1 MVAGIFDL
9 DEDETCRRFVLPAL
23 IEASGWPDERIKREF
38 QINDGRIRA
47 TARLFRRDKPLRADY
62 VLEYAGDLP
71 VAVVEAKRWRTDAA
85 DGLEQAKR
93 YAKLLDVPFAYS
105 TNGKKIIEFDFAAG
119 AETVIAGFPT
129 PNQLWQRYR
138 VAKGL
143 TSEAEVSAALAP
155 FDQTLRNW
163 DNTAKRPRYY
173 QQVAINRTV
182 QRLTRGDRR
191 VLLVMATGTGKTMVA
206 AQIVA
211 KLWATRWPEMSRR
224 PRVLYL
230 ADRNILIDQPKDD
243 YFAPMFG
250 DAVHK
255 LSGGDPKA
263 GRNIYF
269 GLYQS
274 LDSGEGGEQFYR
286 QFAPDFFDLVIVDE
300 CHRGSSRHDSQWRQ
314 LLEYFAPAAQI
325 GLTATPIEEGSVD
338 TFAYFGNPIYEYSLA
353 SGIEDGFLAPYRVRK
368 VRFNVDLTGWRPDEG
383 QADIYGNEI
392 PDNLYG
398 PKEYE
403 KILAILERTEEAA
416 RYLTECLQQ
425 TDRMGKTIVFCENN
439 DHAARMRAALTN
451 ANQDMVQRYPDYVC
465 RITSS
470 DGPHGRVLLDD
481 FRQVDTDEPVIAVT
495 SRLLSTGVDIPT
507 VKNIVLFRRIG
518 SMPEFKQI
526 VGRGTR
532 LFPAADKLTFDI
544 IDFVDATRLFND
556 PKFDGPALRV
566 VRDDTD
572 ETGHIVDTI
581 PEDLPDEGIVA
592 EPPSDYEPQD
602 SGTFDDDAAG
612 ASQITDP
619 DEIDRIQ
626 ARSRRLYVNGVDV
639 FVDGSAHYIS
649 AGDGRR
655 LRLVELR
662 QYVKDRVIELNLE
675 PDELRAQW
683 AQARSR
689 KVLRDR
695 LTRHGVELEELA
707 ERLGQP
713 ASDTMDLLLYVT
725 WHTPLVTRQERAR
738 RLEREHKEFLE
749 SFAPE
754 AREILMT
761 ILDQYAAHG
770 EQELDMTVLRAP
782 ALAYLGT
789 PTELADRFG
798 GAQGLRSAM
807 DQLGEM
813 IYEPA

>member
-1 MVAGIFDL
+1 MADDFDI

-23 IEASGWPDERIKREF
+23 KEAANWPDERIKREF
-38 QINDGRIRA
+38 RINDGRIRA
-47 TARLFRRDKPLRADY
+47 TTRLFRQDQPLRADY
-62 VLEYAGDLP
+62 VLEYAADLP

-119 AETVIAGFPT
+119 TETTVAGFPT
-129 PNQLWQRYR
+129 PDQIWQRYR

-143 TSEAEVSAALAP
+143 SSEAEIAVTLAP

-163 DNTAKRPRYY
+163 DQTPKRPRYY
-173 QQVAINRTV
+173 QQVAIYRTV
-182 QRLTRGDRR
+182 QSLTRGDRR
-191 VLLVMATGTGKTMVA
+191 ILLVMATGTGKTLVA

-211 KLWATRWPEMSRR
+211 KLWSARWPDAGRR

-243 YFAPMFG
+243 YFTPMFG

-255 LSGGDPKA
+255 LSGGDPKT

-274 LDSGEGGEQFYR
+274 LDSGEGNERFYR

-300 CHRGSSRHDSQWRQ
+300 CHRGSSRQDSLWREI
-314 LLEYFAPAAQI
+314 LEYFAPTAQI
-325 GLTATPIEEGSVD
+325 GLTATPVDEGNAD
-338 TFAYFGNPIYEYSLA
+338 TYAYFGNPIFEYSLA
-353 SGIEDGFLAPYRVRK
+353 NGIEDGFLAPYRVRK
-368 VRFNVDLTGWRPDEG
+368 VRLNIDLTGWRPVEG
-383 QADIYGNEI
+383 QTDIYGNEI

-403 KILAILERTEEAA
+403 RILAILDRTEEAA
-416 RYLTECLQQ
+416 RYLTDYLRQ

-439 DHAARMRAALTN
+439 DHAGRMRAALISV
-451 ANQDMVQRYPDYVC
+451 NQDMVQRYPDYAC

-470 DGPHGRVLLDD
+470 DGSAGRVLLDD
-481 FRQVDTDEPVIAVT
+481 FRLVETTEPVIAVT
-495 SRLLSTGVDIPT
+495 SKLLSTGVDIPT
-507 VKNIVLFRRIG
+507 AKNIVLFRRIG

-526 VGRGTR
+526 IGRGTR
-532 LFPAADKLTFDI
+532 LLPGAGKYTFDI

-556 PKFDGPALRV
+556 PKFDGPPLRV

-581 PEDLPDEGIVA
+581 PEDLPDDEVVP
-592 EPPSDYEPQD
+592 EPPSDYKPQE
-602 SGTFDDDAAG
+602 SGTFHGDG
-612 ASQITDP
+612 PGGGQIADP
-619 DEIDRIQ
+619 DEIDQIQ

-639 FVDGSAHYIS
+639 FVDGSAYYIS

-655 LRLVELR
+655 LRLIELR
-662 QYVKDRVIELNLE
+662 QYVRDRVIELKLE

-695 LTRHGVELEELA
+695 LIRYGVELEELA
-707 ERLGQP
+707 EQLGRP
-713 ASDTMDLLLYVT
+713 ATDTLDMLLNIT
-725 WHTPLVTRQERAR
+725 WQLPPVTRQERAR
-738 RLEREHKEFLE
+738 QVARKHGDFLE

-770 EQELDMTVLRAP
+770 ERELDLAVLRTP
-782 ALAYLGT
+782 ALAHLGT

-798 GAQGLRSAM
+798 GPQGLRNAV
-807 DQLGEM
+807 DQLSER
-813 IYEPA
+813 IYETA

>member
-1 MVAGIFDL
+1 MFDL
-9 DEDETCRRFVLPAL
+9 DEDDTCRRFVLPAL
-23 IEASGWPDERIKREF
+23 KEVAGWPDERIRREF

-47 TARLFRRDKPLRADY
+47 TTRLFRRDPPLRADY
-62 VLEYAGDLP
+62 ILEYASDLP
-71 VAVVEAKRWRTDAA
+71 VAVVEAKRWHKDAA

-93 YAKLLDVPFAYS
+93 YARLLDLPFAYA
-105 TNGKKIIEFDFAAG
+105 TNGREIIEFDFSTG
-119 AETVIAGFPT
+119 AETVVACFPT
-129 PNQLWQRYR
+129 PEHLWQRYR
-138 VAKGL
+138 AAKGL
-143 TSEAEVSAALAP
+143 SSETELATALAP

-163 DNTAKRPRYY
+163 DNSAKRPRYY
-173 QQVAINRTV
+173 QQVAINRAV
-182 QRLTRGDRR
+182 RALSRGDRK

-206 AQIVA
+206 AQIVS
-211 KLWATRWPEMSRR
+211 KLWTARWPDTRRR

-230 ADRNILIDQPKDD
+230 ADRNILVDQPKDD
-243 YFAPMFG
+243 YFSPMFG

-255 LSGGDPKA
+255 LSGGDPKT

-274 LDSGEGGEQFYR
+274 LDSGEGAELFYK

-300 CHRGSSRHDSQWRQ
+300 CHRGSARDDSQWRQ
-314 LLEYFAPAAQI
+314 ILKYFEPAAQL
-325 GLTATPIEEGSVD
+325 GLTATPVDEGNAD
-338 TFAYFGNPIYEYSLA
+338 TYAYFGKPIFEYSLA
-353 SGIEDGFLAPYRVRK
+353 NGIEDGFLAPYRVRK
-368 VRFNVDLTGWRPDEG
+368 IRFNVDLTGWRPAEG
-383 QADIYGNEI
+383 QTDIYGNEI

-403 KILAILERTEEAA
+403 KVLAILERTEEAA

-425 TDRMGKTIVFCENN
+425 NDRMGKTIVFCENN

-451 ANQDMVQRYPDYVC
+451 ANRDMVQRYPNYVC

-507 VKNIVLFRRIG
+507 VKNIVLFRRIA

-532 LFPAADKLTFDI
+532 LFPAAEKLTFDI

-556 PKFDGPALRV
+556 PKFDGPPLRV

-572 ETGHIVDTI
+572 ETGHIVDTTS
-581 PEDLPDEGIVA
+581 EDLPEEEVVA
-592 EPPSDYEPQD
+592 EPLADYEPQD
-602 SGTFDDDAAG
+602 SWRLDGESPDAP
-612 ASQITDP
+612 QITDP
-619 DEIDRIQ
+619 DEIDRIR

-639 FVDGSAHYIS
+639 FIDGSAHYIS

-662 QYVKDRVIELNLE
+662 QYVRDRVIELDLQ

-689 KVLRDR
+689 RALRER
-695 LTRHGVELEELA
+695 LTKHGVELEELA
-707 ERLGQP
+707 ERVGQP
-713 ASDTMDLLLYVT
+713 AADTMDLLLHVT
-725 WHTPLVTRQERAR
+725 WQTPLITRRERVH
-738 RLEREHKEFLE
+738 RLEREHRHFLE

-754 AREILMT
+754 AREILET
-761 ILDQYAAHG
+761 ILDQYATHG
-770 EQELDMTVLRAP
+770 EEELNLTVLRAP
-782 ALAYLGT
+782 ALAQLGT

-798 GAQGLRSAM
+798 GREELREAV
-807 DQLGEM
+807 DQLSEK
-813 IYEPA
+813 IYASA